1 MIQINMNLVF
11 TIINLL
17 VLYLLMKKFLF
28 GPVIHVMDQR
38 QQMLDQQLEEAKKTE
53 DRANELQKKY
63 ETALKSAK
71 EDSCRIVEKAKLEAK
86 AQAEQTAQ
94 AARAEADRMLAKARD
109 DISAERDMAMKEMQ
123 GEVGRLAMEAA
134 SRILDR
140 QVGDDQDLA
149 MYDQFIKKAGDP
161 HDNSSC

>member
-63 ETALKSAK
+63 ENALKSAK
-71 EDSCRIVEKAKLEAK
+71 EDPAGSLRKQSWRQKLRPSRLHRRQGLRLTGCWQRPGK
-86 AQAEQTAQ
+86 
-94 AARAEADRMLAKARD
+94 
-109 DISAERDMAMKEMQ
+109 ISLPS
-123 GEVGRLAMEAA
+123 GRW
-134 SRILDR
+134 
-140 QVGDDQDLA
+140 Q
-149 MYDQFIKKAGDP
+149 
-161 HDNSSC
+161 

>member
-28 GPVIHVMDQR
+28 GPVMHVMDQR

-63 ETALKSAK
+63 ENALKSAK

-94 AARAEADRMLAKARD
+94 HRSVWKFCFSL
-109 DISAERDMAMKEMQ
+109 
-123 GEVGRLAMEAA
+123 L
-134 SRILDR
+134 
-140 QVGDDQDLA
+140 
-149 MYDQFIKKAGDP
+149 
-161 HDNSSC
+161 